1 MREIKLINS
10 STFTTPGRSDTK
22 TRINK
27 NSYRYGFNRDD
38 LKQESGYHV
47 NYNSFSGCDVVVIAQ
62 MAPITVN
69 GEEKQLKP
77 HILNSLQTISY
88 STHQDRAPVR
98 SIGNINAIDYVQGQR
113 TIAGTMVFAMFHE
126 HWMTPLINELIDNGI
141 SSSDI
146 WSDELPALNLT
157 ISMANEYGYKSNM
170 VLYGVKFIEDGGV
183 MSINDLYTENTLQ
196 YVATGIQ
203 PLKTGGQYTCF
214 REPINK
220 LQIAF
225 DHQIKSF
232 EFEEQKSYTK
242 SWNGVLSKIP
252 KEDPRPSFQATPD
265 TPFDIIINKPVYED
279 RDYIININPISPEEN
294 VITNLFATNM
304 NTGQIFKG
312 YNPISNT
319 WIVSVPK
326 GVYSLSFDDNYGNR
340 VIRSELIIAESKK
353 GAKSETNYPVI
364 AEIGST
370 SVTVLPNDLNHDQI
384 SLSEVSYVN
393 YETAT
398 GIIPTEEIKQA
409 VLYKIENN
417 TSVGRS
423 NSKEITIEYLKP
435 ATEYVLQTV
444 NSVDTQDCS
453 ATIRFKTFSSQQEKY
468 DILKNYISVNKDLL
482 VNRDDV
488 LSFDYDSLKY
498 ENSNIIDAVLQCN
511 SFEDEDIK
519 TEILFYATKLQNE
532 FNHLYNDYGISN
544 TVTKNNLVPLVNM
557 FTIDDSVQSLVVYKR
572 IDNKSY
578 FVTRSNALNNYQYT
592 GKHSIRYYIQSI
604 LNNNDKGNYV
614 DFICYDDN
622 QKKLLQPYTDTY
634 NLTNASFIE
643 YDSYA
648 GKYDNDFLTAIKAA
662 ENLSMSREVFD
673 MPYATFVD
681 KTLYVDT
688 NYAMEKDNTYY
699 LCISSPEDALE
710 YTPIR
715 KMMFDSQDKELSI
728 ASYYTGILKN
738 KYYLLWIQDKNYN
751 NISKPFILSTYAEDY
766 QIADYYNNKCMK
778 YIKAIKNSFST
789 DSIYKHYVDLLYSEI
804 AAVEELKYKDID
816 LFIIQMFLNAF
827 ERNLNESLMNMLN
840 IILNHIYEQHN
851 HFTAKA
857 NLRRNIIS
865 FSSDISYYVV
875 ATHITADNIKKEICM
890 EYDLAQKNE
899 GFTLLYACNSH
910 SNITSGYILINNT
923 TKKIYTSN
931 IIVGGITNG

>member
-1 MREIKLINS
+1 M
-10 STFTTPGRSDTK
+10 
-22 TRINK
+22 
-27 NSYRYGFNRDD
+27 
-38 LKQESGYHV
+38 
-47 NYNSFSGCDVVVIAQ
+47 
-62 MAPITVN
+62 
-69 GEEKQLKP
+69 
-77 HILNSLQTISY
+77 
-88 STHQDRAPVR
+88 
-98 SIGNINAIDYVQGQR
+98 
-113 TIAGTMVFAMFHE
+113 
-126 HWMTPLINELIDNGI
+126 
-141 SSSDI
+141 
-146 WSDELPALNLT
+146 
-157 ISMANEYGYKSNM
+157 
-170 VLYGVKFIEDGGV
+170 
-183 MSINDLYTENTLQ
+183 
-196 YVATGIQ
+196 
-203 PLKTGGQYTCF
+203 
-214 REPINK
+214 
-220 LQIAF
+220 
-225 DHQIKSF
+225 
-232 EFEEQKSYTK
+232 
-242 SWNGVLSKIP
+242 
-252 KEDPRPSFQATPD
+252 
-265 TPFDIIINKPVYED
+265 
-279 RDYIININPISPEEN
+279 
-294 VITNLFATNM
+294 
-304 NTGQIFKG
+304 
-312 YNPISNT
+312 
-319 WIVSVPK
+319 
-326 GVYSLSFDDNYGNR
+326 
-340 VIRSELIIAESKK
+340 
-353 GAKSETNYPVI
+353 
-364 AEIGST
+364 
-370 SVTVLPNDLNHDQI
+370 
-384 SLSEVSYVN
+384 
-393 YETAT
+393 
-398 GIIPTEEIKQA
+398 
-409 VLYKIENN
+409 
-417 TSVGRS
+417 
-423 NSKEITIEYLKP
+423 
-435 ATEYVLQTV
+435 
-444 NSVDTQDCS
+444 
-453 ATIRFKTFSSQQEKY
+453 
-468 DILKNYISVNKDLL
+468 
-482 VNRDDV
+482 
-488 LSFDYDSLKY
+488 
-498 ENSNIIDAVLQCN
+498 
-511 SFEDEDIK
+511 
-519 TEILFYATKLQNE
+519 FYATKLQNE